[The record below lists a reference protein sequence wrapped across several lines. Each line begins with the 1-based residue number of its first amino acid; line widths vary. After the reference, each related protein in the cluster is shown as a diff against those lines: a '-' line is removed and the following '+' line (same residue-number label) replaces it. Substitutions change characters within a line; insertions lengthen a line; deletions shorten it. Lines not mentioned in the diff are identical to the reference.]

1 MSWLIT
7 QQVDAL
13 AATGSIQMCIVA
25 ADVPVDLASPGIK
38 RQVKHTVPLQLQ
50 GEVGQKYMYR
60 QTDTYTEGPRAVFR
74 ARTGLWQGESRTRI
88 WYRGWYSRRQ

>member
-1 MSWLIT
+1 MGCTCSHWFHT
-7 QQVDAL
+7 ECEV
-13 AATGSIQMCIVA
+13 QMFIVA

-50 GEVGQKYMYR
+50 KYMYR
-60 QTDTYTEGPRAVFR
+60 QTDTHTEGPRAVFR

-88 WYRGWYSRRQ
+88 WYRGWCSRRQ